1 MGDQNNLE
9 SCQILRCLNTLT
21 LLNVLAMPTPCHS
34 RFEGEFNQLPKHYF
48 IIPKPQLAVCPEH
61 LATPT
66 SCGPLVS

>member
-1 MGDQNNLE
+1 
-9 SCQILRCLNTLT
+9 
-21 LLNVLAMPTPCHS
+21 MPTPCHS
-34 RFEGEFNQLPKHYF
+34 KFEGEFSQLPKHYF